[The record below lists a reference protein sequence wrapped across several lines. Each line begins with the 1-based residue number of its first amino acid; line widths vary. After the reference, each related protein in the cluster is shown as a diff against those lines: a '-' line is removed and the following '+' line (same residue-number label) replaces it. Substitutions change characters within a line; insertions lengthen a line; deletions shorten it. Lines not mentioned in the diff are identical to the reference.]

1 MNNTTIVEGYDVEG
15 YNGNKVTVEYEFIEL
30 DNVTREEFCCLSI
43 EEYDY
48 HSDNITHIAVAGLS
62 LDSVIELRDG
72 LNKLIDNYVLNKEVI
87 INKGIGD

>member
-1 MNNTTIVEGYDVEG
+1 MNNKAIVEGYDVEG

-43 EEYDY
+43 EEYD
-48 HSDNITHIAVAGLS
+48 HLDDITHIAVAGLS
-62 LDSVIELRDG
+62 LDSVIELRNG